1 MLISL
6 IIYGCHMVC
15 TWDVVAVFELQI
27 LLLFSWYLKILELF
41 LSQFTRFQYISSSGW
56 KTILHVICLTDCFG
70 EGFI

>member
-15 TWDVVAVFELQI
+15 TWDVVAGFELQI

-41 LSQFTRFQYISSSGW
+41 WVSSP
-56 KTILHVICLTDCFG
+56 
-70 EGFI
+70 GFNTFLQVVEKLYCM